1 LEFVP
6 DETFVLNVKTAQDDD
21 SFEVVIIDP
30 NGKKVFSDV
39 LDADPDNYSQ
49 TRFHIPDDS
58 QKGTWSVFVNA
69 HPSDQQEAIFFGV
82 DELPQHPLVIK
93 PSSVNYEYKV
103 DDASFLIA
111 GESLTDVQ
119 MMIMNPYDD
128 GKHIYIIQL
137 PIEGKCTFTLDLED
151 YNVGVY
157 DVKITDHID
166 DAITVFTVGLQ
177 PSRGIIAIETPSYSY
192 FSGDRVLVLGDT
204 VPDTRL
210 IVEVFDPFENIV
222 NSFSVTSDKN
232 GAINTSFYLSSDA
245 KEGTWKVKAT
255 SSPNFDSFEFDVIS
269 ESFTEQHEP
278 LVPEPD
284 DNPHL
289 ETEPFCGEGTIYTE
303 GICVVDKTEN
313 STNPSSYSWGGSPYV
328 HDVES
333 PLKQIKSGITI
344 EEIQCNDSLVLL
356 QKYDGTPACVTPETK
371 EKLIERG
378 WVKTTTLQEID
389 DSSDSLNLNIA
400 RMEDGRISLHPENT
414 CASLDLNRLTAQ
426 DIQRY
431 KNDEKGLDEN
441 NILQITSKDL
451 KEIPNIQELIYAVHS
466 IEFPYNKYSS
476 ASLDGMTFV
485 EYELFLMDK
494 SMKKY
499 GDSKG
504 DYFKKLDGDYEERF
518 TNPAKQGFTN
528 HFEAPVILYNDDAYS
543 VSGTYFWTSDEHE
556 PRRMSF
562 FPIDDINDDE
572 KFITLTDEDMKSV
585 PKIKDAIASIGT
597 IKESV
602 SASKGLPEDQ
612 WNQYREWFKQ
622 KSQDSLNSDRF
633 RLIQYDN
640 HLYSI
645 GFGIC

>member
-1 LEFVP
+1 M
-6 DETFVLNVKTAQDDD
+6 
-21 SFEVVIIDP
+21 
-30 NGKKVFSDV
+30 KVFV
-39 LDADPDNYSQ
+39 ILL
-49 TRFHIPDDS
+49 
-58 QKGTWSVFVNA
+58 
-69 HPSDQQEAIFFGV
+69 
-82 DELPQHPLVIK
+82 LPIILGLALG
-93 PSSVNYEYKV
+93 SSVLSTNPVFGLSCAMPNMTGHFE
-103 DDASFLIA
+103 
-111 GESLTDVQ
+111 ETD
-119 MMIMNPYDD
+119 
-128 GKHIYIIQL
+128 
-137 PIEGKCTFTLDLED
+137 
-151 YNVGVY
+151 
-157 DVKITDHID
+157 
-166 DAITVFTVGLQ
+166 TVFLGKALSKEYQ
-177 PSRGIIAIETPSYSY
+177 PNPRHEDRFDAVTLFSIIESYKGIYQ
-192 FSGDRVLVLGDT
+192 
-204 VPDTRL
+204 
-210 IVEVFDPFENIV
+210 
-222 NSFSVTSDKN
+222 
-232 GAINTSFYLSSDA
+232 
-245 KEGTWKVKAT
+245 KEI
-255 SSPNFDSFEFDVIS
+255 SVIS
-269 ESFTEQHEP
+269 SEWLWGVNF
-278 LVPEPD
+278 
-284 DNPHL
+284 
-289 ETEPFCGEGTIYTE
+289 
-303 GICVVDKTEN
+303 TEN
-313 STNPSSYSWGGSPYV
+313 SDYVVFANNNDERFEHALCTLTQLASESNLPEIRKISQNYILTPLVQLEFGANPN
-328 HDVES
+328 E
-333 PLKQIKSGITI
+333 IKCK
-344 EEIQCNDSLVLL
+344 ENLVLI

-378 WVKTTTLQEID
+378 WVKTTILQEID

-400 RMEDGRISLHPENT
+400 RIEDGRISLHPENT

-504 DYFKKLDGDYEERF
+504 DYFKKLDGDYEERL

>member
-1 LEFVP
+1 MIGFVGIQYSDAFFEDGIVIEVP
-6 DETFVLNVKTAQDDD
+6 GQIMNMSQNVISSGETMFVDGSFKQPVDDFTANIFKDYEY
-21 SFEVVIIDP
+21 SS
-30 NGKKVFSDV
+30 KLV
-39 LDADPDNYSQ
+39 LTLS
-49 TRFHIPDDS
+49 
-58 QKGTWSVFVNA
+58 
-69 HPSDQQEAIFFGV
+69 
-82 DELPQHPLVIK
+82 
-93 PSSVNYEYKV
+93 PSSNEFGDFNFNFTIPQDWELGNY
-103 DDASFLIA
+103 
-111 GESLTDVQ
+111 
-119 MMIMNPYDD
+119 
-128 GKHIYIIQL
+128 HIV
-137 PIEGKCTFTLDLED
+137 LE
-151 YNVGVY
+151 N
-157 DVKITDHID
+157 
-166 DAITVFTVGLQ
+166 GLQ
-177 PSRGIIAIETPSYSY
+177 
-192 FSGDRVLVLGDT
+192 FMD
-204 VPDTRL
+204 
-210 IVEVFDPFENIV
+210 
-222 NSFSVTSDKN
+222 
-232 GAINTSFYLSSDA
+232 
-245 KEGTWKVKAT
+245 W
-255 SSPNFDSFEFDVIS
+255 EFDVRKNYS
-269 ESFTEQHEP
+269 VVTLDRTVYP
-278 LVPEPD
+278 VPWD
-284 DNPHL
+284 L
-289 ETEPFCGEGTIYTE
+289 
-303 GICVVDKTEN
+303 
-313 STNPSSYSWGGSPYV
+313 
-328 HDVES
+328 S
-333 PLKQIKSGITI
+333 PLKQFKSGISLDD
-344 EEIQCNDSLVLL
+344 IQCKDNLVLI
-356 QKYDGTPACVTPETK
+356 QKYNHSPVCVTPETK
-371 EKLIERG
+371 IKLVERG

-400 RMEDGRISLHPENT
+400 RIEDGRISLHPENT

-451 KEIPNIQELIYAVHS
+451 KEIPDIQELIYAVHS

>member
-1 LEFVP
+1 MKYFVIFLILIGITSSAFAQNIGDSEDKMWLPACPKGSQTECDQSSLFHPAISKPFAQSDSVAIGTIVQKETTEQNTIQYSINVDFYLKNHQPFDLLTATLSNAHEPQTFPEVLYYNSPVFNGDLVFVYLTKNGGQYDVLPVSFALDKRESRGPPPTIQLTKSPSDDNFMQGDKIFVSGEVRKMELVKAAKEGENLDAKLRLLET
-6 DETFVLNVKTAQDDD
+6 DDRNNV
-21 SFEVVIIDP
+21 
-30 NGKKVFSDV
+30 VFSDLMEIMSDGSYNYK
-39 LDADPDNYSQ
+39 LD
-49 TRFHIPDDS
+49 TTIIPPG
-58 QKGTWSVFVNA
+58 KY
-69 HPSDQQEAIFFGV
+69 
-82 DELPQHPLVIK
+82 ELE
-93 PSSVNYEYKV
+93 VNY
-103 DDASFLIA
+103 
-111 GESLTDVQ
+111 G
-119 MMIMNPYDD
+119 
-128 GKHIYIIQL
+128 
-137 PIEGKCTFTLDLED
+137 
-151 YNVGVY
+151 
-157 DVKITDHID
+157 
-166 DAITVFTVGLQ
+166 
-177 PSRGIIAIETPSYSY
+177 PSTYG
-192 FSGDRVLVLGDT
+192 
-204 VPDTRL
+204 
-210 IVEVFDPFENIV
+210 N
-222 NSFSVTSDKN
+222 
-232 GAINTSFYLSSDA
+232 
-245 KEGTWKVKAT
+245 
-255 SSPNFDSFEFDVIS
+255 
-269 ESFTEQHEP
+269 
-278 LVPEPD
+278 
-284 DNPHL
+284 
-289 ETEPFCGEGTIYTE
+289 
-303 GICVVDKTEN
+303 
-313 STNPSSYSWGGSPYV
+313 
-328 HDVES
+328 
-333 PLKQIKSGITI
+333 GITI
-344 EEIQCNDSLVLL
+344 EPNFQFWFPLRQFNSGISIDEIQCKENLVLI
-356 QKYDGTPACVTPETK
+356 QKHNGSPACVKPETK
-371 EKLIERG
+371 IKLVERG

-400 RMEDGRISLHPENT
+400 RIEDGRISLHPENT

-451 KEIPNIQELIYAVHS
+451 KEIPDIQELIYAVHS

>member
-1 LEFVP
+1 MMVFYPLIIFEFGDDVFAEMDTKLINDELFFVSKPYLIQDEPNKIITFHGVNFTIPYVP
-6 DETFVLNVKTAQDDD
+6 DPPPPGGIRSTTITF
-21 SFEVVIIDP
+21 P
-30 NGKKVFSDV
+30 NGEIKK
-39 LDADPDNYSQ
+39 LSQ
-49 TRFHIPDDS
+49 
-58 QKGTWSVFVNA
+58 G
-69 HPSDQQEAIFFGV
+69 
-82 DELPQHPLVIK
+82 
-93 PSSVNYEYKV
+93 
-103 DDASFLIA
+103 
-111 GESLTDVQ
+111 
-119 MMIMNPYDD
+119 IM
-128 GKHIYIIQL
+128 
-137 PIEGKCTFTLDLED
+137 
-151 YNVGVY
+151 
-157 DVKITDHID
+157 
-166 DAITVFTVGLQ
+166 
-177 PSRGIIAIETPSYSY
+177 
-192 FSGDRVLVLGDT
+192 
-204 VPDTRL
+204 
-210 IVEVFDPFENIV
+210 
-222 NSFSVTSDKN
+222 
-232 GAINTSFYLSSDA
+232 
-245 KEGTWKVKAT
+245 
-255 SSPNFDSFEFDVIS
+255 
-269 ESFTEQHEP
+269 
-278 LVPEPD
+278 PEPTSIFAQGFGLKAGFLRD
-284 DNPHL
+284 AGFIFLVSINS
-289 ETEPFCGEGTIYTE
+289 EP
-303 GICVVDKTEN
+303 
-313 STNPSSYSWGGSPYV
+313 
-328 HDVES
+328 
-333 PLKQIKSGITI
+333 PLKQFKSGISLDD
-344 EEIQCNDSLVLL
+344 IQCKDNLVLI
-356 QKYDGTPACVTPETK
+356 QKHDGSPACVKPETK
-371 EKLIERG
+371 IKLVERG

-400 RMEDGRISLHPENT
+400 RIEDGLISLYPENT

>member
-1 LEFVP
+1 MLQNGVIKRDNFTAGMPIDFVYKRDLGSLDGESFDFQITVRGEADSVYDDLVLSEKINVTSNPCEWIATAKAEFVP
-6 DETFVLNVKTAQDDD
+6 QIGNYRTWVHTTEGTSGS
-21 SFEVVIIDP
+21 SF
-30 NGKKVFSDV
+30 G
-39 LDADPDNYSQ
+39 
-49 TRFHIPDDS
+49 
-58 QKGTWSVFVNA
+58 G
-69 HPSDQQEAIFFGV
+69 
-82 DELPQHPLVIK
+82 
-93 PSSVNYEYKV
+93 
-103 DDASFLIA
+103 
-111 GESLTDVQ
+111 
-119 MMIMNPYDD
+119 
-128 GKHIYIIQL
+128 
-137 PIEGKCTFTLDLED
+137 
-151 YNVGVY
+151 
-157 DVKITDHID
+157 
-166 DAITVFTVGLQ
+166 
-177 PSRGIIAIETPSYSY
+177 
-192 FSGDRVLVLGDT
+192 
-204 VPDTRL
+204 
-210 IVEVFDPFENIV
+210 
-222 NSFSVTSDKN
+222 SFSVNDS
-232 GAINTSFYLSSDA
+232 
-245 KEGTWKVKAT
+245 VK
-255 SSPNFDSFEFDVIS
+255 
-269 ESFTEQHEP
+269 H
-278 LVPEPD
+278 
-284 DNPHL
+284 
-289 ETEPFCGEGTIYTE
+289 GEI
-303 GICVVDKTEN
+303 I
-313 STNPSSYSWGGSPYV
+313 P
-328 HDVES
+328 
-333 PLKQIKSGITI
+333 PLKQFKSGVAIDD
-344 EEIQCNDSLVLL
+344 IQCKENLVLI
-356 QKYDGTPACVTPETK
+356 QKYNHSPACVKTETK
-371 EKLIERG
+371 IKLVERG
-378 WVKTTTLQEID
+378 WIKTTILQEID

-400 RMEDGRISLHPENT
+400 RIEDGRISLHPENT

-451 KEIPNIQELIYAVHS
+451 KEIPNIQELIHAVHS

-485 EYELFLMDK
+485 ECELFLMDK